1 MKVSAT
7 RRAPAHSHPDDSI
20 HTPAATDLGADDLRH
35 AYRLMLTSRRLDDK
49 EIQLK
54 NQSQIFFQISGAG
67 HEAILVASGLVLR
80 PGVDWVCAYYRD
92 RALALT
98 LGVTPYD
105 MLLQAAGAKD
115 DPASHGR
122 QMPSHWSSRELK
134 IVSQGSPTGTQCLH
148 AIGVAE
154 AGLIYEQ
161 VESIPDRETKF
172 HADEIVYCSLGDGAT
187 SEGEF
192 WESLNTASMRQLP
205 VVYVVEDNG
214 YAISVPVEAQT
225 PGGSISNLVERFPH
239 LKVLRVDGCDFM
251 ASFAALQEAV
261 QWARERHGPALVH
274 ASVVRPY
281 SHSLSDDERLYKTA
295 KERATEAERDPVR
308 KMRDFLL
315 AEGLATE
322 ADLDQMAAEVDAEIA
337 TATDRAMAAEK
348 PERSTAADW
357 VFSPDVD
364 PSSAA
369 FDTPLEAHGKADTM
383 VAAIN
388 RTLRDEMAHNPR
400 IVIFGEDVADC
411 SREDHLAE
419 ISGKGGVF
427 KVTHGLQRK
436 FGSTRVFNSPLAEAN
451 IVGRAFGMAVRG
463 IKPVVEIQFFDYIWP
478 AMMQIRDEI
487 TMLRYRSGN
496 TYSCPMV
503 IRTPIGGYLRG
514 GAPYH
519 SQSGESIFAH
529 CPGIR
534 VVYPSTAQDAAGLLR
549 TSIRCDDPVLFL
561 EHKHLYR
568 QTYNK
573 GEYPGSDYMIPMGK
587 GMLRRE
593 GTDVVVLTWGALVQR
608 AIVAAQQAEREGLSA
623 AVFDLRTIIPYDW
636 AGISALVQKTNRVIV
651 AHEDQLT
658 CGFGAEIAA
667 RIADELFHHL
677 DAPIRRVAALDCPVA
692 YAPDLEEEI
701 LPQSEDVLRAIRE
714 VCRY

>member
-7 RRAPAHSHPDDSI
+7 RHTTPHLRPDSSNHSS
-20 HTPAATDLGADDLRH
+20 TATDLGADELRH

-54 NQSQIFFQISGAG
+54 NQSHIFFQISGAG
-67 HEAILVASGLVLR
+67 HEAILVAAGLTIR
-80 PGVDWVCAYYRD
+80 PGRDWLCAYYRD
-92 RALALT
+92 RALCLT

-105 MLLQAAGAKD
+105 MLLQAVGAKD

-122 QMPSHWSSRELK
+122 QMPSHWSSRKLN

-154 AGLIYEQ
+154 AGLLYEQ
-161 VESIPDRETKF
+161 VETIPDRDSQF
-172 HADEIVYCSLGDGAT
+172 HADEVVYCSLGDGAT

-205 VVYVVEDNG
+205 VVYLVEDNG
-214 YAISVPVEAQT
+214 FAISVPVEAQT
-225 PGGSISNLVERFPH
+225 PGGSISALVDRFPH
-239 LKVLRVDGCDFM
+239 LKVLRVDGCDFL
-251 ASFAALQEAV
+251 ASFRAMQEAV
-261 QWARERHGPALVH
+261 QWARERRGPALVH

-281 SHSLSDDERLYKTA
+281 SHSLSDDERLYKTPA
-295 KERATEAERDPVR
+295 ERTAEAERDPVR
-308 KMRDFLL
+308 RMREFLL

-322 ADLDQMAAEVDAEIA
+322 SDLEQITSEVDREIA
-337 TATDRAMAAEK
+337 EATDRALAAEK
-348 PERSTAADW
+348 PPRSSAADW

-364 PSSAA
+364 PSSAS
-369 FDTPLEAHGKADTM
+369 FETPIEPNGKADTM

-400 IVIFGEDVADC
+400 IVVFGQDVADC

-419 ISGKGGVF
+419 IPGKGGVF
-427 KVTHGLQRK
+427 KVTHGLQRR
-436 FGSTRVFNSPLAEAN
+436 FGGARVFNSPLAEAN

-534 VVYPSTAQDAAGLLR
+534 VVFPCTAQDAAGLLR
-549 TSIRCDDPVLFL
+549 TAIRCDDPVLFL

-573 GEYPGSDYMIPMGK
+573 GEYPGPNYMVPFGK
-587 GMLRRE
+587 GAVRRE
-593 GTDVVVLTWGALVQR
+593 GTDLVVITWGALVQR
-608 AIVAAQQAEREGLSA
+608 ALVAAQQAEKEGFSV

-701 LPQSEDVLRAIRE
+701 LPQSADVLHAIRD

>member
-7 RRAPAHSHPDDSI
+7 RHTTPHLRPDSSNHSS
-20 HTPAATDLGADDLRH
+20 TATDLGADELRH

-54 NQSQIFFQISGAG
+54 NQSHIFFQISGAG
-67 HEAILVASGLVLR
+67 HEAILVAAGLTIR
-80 PGVDWVCAYYRD
+80 PGRDWLCAYYRD
-92 RALALT
+92 RALCLT

-105 MLLQAAGAKD
+105 MLLQAVGAKD

-122 QMPSHWSSRELK
+122 QMPSHWSSRKLN

-154 AGLIYEQ
+154 AGLLYEQ
-161 VESIPDRETKF
+161 VETIPDRDSQF
-172 HADEIVYCSLGDGAT
+172 HADEVVYCSLGDGAT

-205 VVYVVEDNG
+205 VVYLVEDNG
-214 YAISVPVEAQT
+214 FAISVPVEAQT
-225 PGGSISNLVERFPH
+225 PGGSISALVDRFPH
-239 LKVLRVDGCDFM
+239 LKVLRVDGCDFL
-251 ASFAALQEAV
+251 ASFRAMQEAV
-261 QWARERHGPALVH
+261 QWARERRGPALVH

-281 SHSLSDDERLYKTA
+281 SHSLSDDERLYKTPA
-295 KERATEAERDPVR
+295 ERTAEAERDPVR
-308 KMRDFLL
+308 RMREFLL

-322 ADLDQMAAEVDAEIA
+322 SDLEQITSEVDREIA
-337 TATDRAMAAEK
+337 EATDRALAAEK
-348 PERSTAADW
+348 PPRSSAADW

-364 PSSAA
+364 PSSAS
-369 FDTPLEAHGKADTM
+369 FETPIEPNGKADTM

-400 IVIFGEDVADC
+400 IVVFGQDVADC

-419 ISGKGGVF
+419 IPGKGGVF

-436 FGSTRVFNSPLAEAN
+436 FGSARVFNSPLAEAN

-534 VVYPSTAQDAAGLLR
+534 VVFPCTAQDAAGLLR
-549 TSIRCDDPVLFL
+549 TAIRCDDPVLFL

-573 GEYPGSDYMIPMGK
+573 GEYPGPNYMVPFGK
-587 GMLRRE
+587 GAVRRE
-593 GTDVVVLTWGALVQR
+593 GTDLVVITWGALVQR
-608 AIVAAQQAEREGLSA
+608 ALVAAQQAEKEGFSV

-701 LPQSEDVLRAIRE
+701 LPQSADVLHAIRD